1 MVTPGLKN
9 KENQQVKKGE
19 GIPYPT
25 SKRLYTL
32 KEVAIYLGRG
42 LYGVREMVWRG
53 ELPVIQTGRKQ
64 FIDILDL
71 EAYVTSN
78 KKIFD

>member
-1 MVTPGLKN
+1 MVTHPLMTKQNRG
-9 KENQQVKKGE
+9 VRKGE
-19 GIPYPT
+19 EIPYPI
-25 SKRLYTL
+25 SKRLFTL
-32 KEVAIYLGRG
+32 KEAALYLGRG

-71 EAYVTSN
+71 EAYIARN
-78 KKIFD
+78 KKRLD